1 MDQTSIFAELA
12 KSGPSAVVIGLVVWW
27 SLRDQGKILRSMDLR
42 LAKLLEHIRR
52 TSPTPPIGVPR
63 VVLGERSQVI
73 RARSHHDS
81 DMQPDDNE
89 KPSIPR
95 TVTDEDLDR

>member
-1 MDQTSIFAELA
+1 MDQTSILAEVA
-12 KSGPSAVVIGLVVWW
+12 KSGSAAVVIGLVVWW

-52 TSPTPPIGVPR
+52 TSPTPPLGVPR
-63 VVLGERSQVI
+63 AIRSERSAAI

-81 DMQPDDNE
+81 DMKTGENE
-89 KPSIPR
+89 PLLPR
-95 TVTDEDLDR
+95 TVTDEDLEP